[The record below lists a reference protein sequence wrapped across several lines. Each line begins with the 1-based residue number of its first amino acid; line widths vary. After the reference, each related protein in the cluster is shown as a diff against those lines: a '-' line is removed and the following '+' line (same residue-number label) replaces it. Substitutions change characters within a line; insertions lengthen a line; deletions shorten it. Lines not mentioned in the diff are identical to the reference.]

1 MSKTREKKQTQVQSA
16 GWVEGMIDLLR
27 GSVLGLG
34 IALAVLAVTA
44 VLISVGVISN
54 TKTHSAVIAAC
65 LLGGVL
71 GGMHGVKRRGTAP
84 LPTGLGVGGGLFLLL
99 AAVGMLVYNT
109 APTLHSGGAIACA
122 CLCGGGLAGVLGSKS
137 KKKRR
142 K

>member
-16 GWVEGMIDLLR
+16 GWMEGMIDLLR

-65 LLGGVL
+65 LLVNS
-71 GGMHGVKRRGTAP
+71 
-84 LPTGLGVGGGLFLLL
+84 LPGAFTENAQLFSKEIENSDCNPETLIVTGFTPEELSALLR
-99 AAVGMLVYNT
+99 
-109 APTLHSGGAIACA
+109 S
-122 CLCGGGLAGVLGSKS
+122 
-137 KKKRR
+137 
-142 K
+142 